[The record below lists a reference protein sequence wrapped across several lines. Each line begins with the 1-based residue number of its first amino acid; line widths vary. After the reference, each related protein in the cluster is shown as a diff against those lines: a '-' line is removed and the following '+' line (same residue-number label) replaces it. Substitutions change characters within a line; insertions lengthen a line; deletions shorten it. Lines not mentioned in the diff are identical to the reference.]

1 MSGIKVEYL
10 INMLNLNNIMTHNMK
25 KQLIIA
31 GLALGFTVNAQTL
44 QEAIKKTQNEN
55 YAAAA
60 LDYAALIGKE
70 PSKGENYF
78 YYGENFFGNNDLEGA
93 NAQYQKGT
101 ELNATYPLNYV
112 GLGKVL
118 LNKGKEA
125 DAKAMFYKAAT
136 LGANKNAEVMRKTA
150 EAYINAETKNLDEAI
165 TQLNNAIKIDANN
178 PENYILM
185 GDALLEKN
193 PTDGSTPIKNYQ
205 KASELNPKSTKG
217 ILREG
222 KLYQRGRN
230 YQLAIDFYKKAL
242 EIDATF
248 APAYRELA
256 EVYMMAGRNK
266 DAIEYWKKYLE
277 LNNSNDARY
286 RYFTALYNNK
296 QYTDAI
302 AEGESLMNKGYS
314 NLYIPRLLG
323 YAYTEMGNKTDTAAF
338 SKGLVAINKFF
349 ELASDIQNFK
359 YLPTDYKYKGMLLS
373 KNGKDS
379 LGVIEIEKAIS
390 LDPNTNCELWAEAGR
405 IWSKAKNYN
414 KAIAAWEKRTTCA
427 KAMNGQ
433 DNFEFGRVYYSAAGA
448 KQREASAIKDAK
460 AKAAKEA
467 EATPYFVK
475 ADTCFSML
483 IKSNPTFAAG
493 YFWKGR
499 VETYLDPKNE
509 KWLSKP
515 LFEKALELTKP
526 NEKTGSYKSNVIE
539 ALEYLGYYHL
549 TQNANKANPESDKF
563 FNELKTIDPNNEK
576 AKNYFAPPKGK

>member
-1 MSGIKVEYL
+1 
-10 INMLNLNNIMTHNMK
+10 MTMNMK
-25 KQLIIA
+25 TRLT
-31 GLALGFTVNAQTL
+31 LAALSFSVFTYAQTL
-44 QEAIKKTQNEN
+44 QDAIIKTQNEN
-55 YAAAA
+55 YAAAGSDFA
-60 LDYAALIGKE
+60 TIVSKE

-118 LNKGKEA
+118 LYKGKEA
-125 DAKAMFYKAAT
+125 EAKAMFYKAAT
-136 LGANKNAEVMRKTA
+136 LGANKNTEVMRKTA
-150 EAYINAETKNLDEAI
+150 EAYINAENKNLDEAI
-165 TQLNNAIKIDANN
+165 KLLNDAIKLDAKN

-193 PTDGSTPIKNYQ
+193 PTDGSAPIKNYQ

-230 YQLAIDFYKKAL
+230 YQLAIDYYKKAL
-242 EIDATF
+242 GIDATF

-296 QYTDAI
+296 QYAEAI
-302 AEGESLMNKGYS
+302 AEGESLMKAGYS
-314 NLYIPRLLG
+314 NLYIPRLMG
-323 YAYTEMGNKTDTAAF
+323 YAYYEMGNKTDTMAYV
-338 SKGLVAINKFF
+338 KGLDAMTKFF
-349 ELASDIQNFK
+349 DLSSKESNFK

-373 KNGKDS
+373 KTGKDS
-379 LGVIEIEKAIS
+379 LGVVEMEKAIAMDAS
-390 LDPNTNCELWAEAGR
+390 GNCELWAEVGR

-414 KAIAAWEKRTTCA
+414 KSIAAWEKRSTCS

-433 DNFEFGRVYYSAAGA
+433 DNFELGRTYYSAAGA
-448 KQREASAIKDAK
+448 KQREASTIKDAK
-460 AKAAKEA
+460 AKTAKEA

-475 ADTCFSML
+475 ADTCFSGL
-483 IKSNPTFAAG
+483 IRSNPTFPAG

-499 VETYLDPKNE
+499 VETYLDPNNTQ
-509 KWLSKP
+509 WLAKP

-549 TQNANKANPESDKF
+549 TQNANKPNPESDKY
-563 FNELKTIDPNNEK
+563 FNELKTIDPNNVK
-576 AKNYFAPPKGK
+576 AKNYFTPPKK

>member
-1 MSGIKVEYL
+1 
-10 INMLNLNNIMTHNMK
+10 MTMNMK
-25 KQLIIA
+25 TRLTLA
-31 GLALGFTVNAQTL
+31 ALGLSVFTYAQTL
-44 QEAIKKTQNEN
+44 QDAIIKTQNEN
-55 YAAAA
+55 YAAAGTDFA
-60 LDYAALIGKE
+60 TIISKE
-70 PSKGENYF
+70 PGKGENYF
-78 YYGENFFGNNDLEGA
+78 YYGENFFGNDDLEGA

-118 LNKGKEA
+118 LYKGKEA

-136 LGANKNAEVMRKTA
+136 LGANKNTEVMRKTA
-150 EAYINAETKNLDEAI
+150 EAYINAENKNLDEAI
-165 TQLNNAIKIDANN
+165 KLLNEAIKLDAKN
-178 PENYILM
+178 PENYILL

-193 PTDGSTPIKNYQ
+193 PTDGSAPIKNYQ

-230 YQLAIDFYKKAL
+230 YQLAIDYYKKAL
-242 EIDATF
+242 GIDATF

-296 QYTDAI
+296 QYSEAI
-302 AEGESLMNKGYS
+302 AEGESLMKAGYS
-314 NLYIPRLLG
+314 NLYIPRLMG
-323 YAYTEMGNKTDTAAF
+323 YGYYEMGNKTDTMAF
-338 SKGLVAINKFF
+338 VKGLDAMNKFF
-349 ELASDIQNFK
+349 DLAGKEANFK

-373 KNGKDS
+373 KTGKDS
-379 LGVIEIEKAIS
+379 LGVVEMEKAIAM
-390 LDPNTNCELWAEAGR
+390 DATGNCELWAEVGR

-414 KAIAAWEKRTTCA
+414 KSIAAWEKRAGCA
-427 KAMNGQ
+427 KAINGQ
-433 DNFEFGRVYYSAAGA
+433 DNFEFGRTCYFAGGA
-448 KQREASAIKDAK
+448 KLREASTIKDAK
-460 AKAAKEA
+460 AKTAKEA

-475 ADTCFSML
+475 ADTCFSAL
-483 IKSNPTFAAG
+483 IRSNSSFPAG

-499 VETYLDPKNE
+499 VETYLDPNNAQ
-509 KWLSKP
+509 WLAKP

-549 TQNANKANPESDKF
+549 TQNANKPNPDSDKY
-563 FNELKTIDPNNEK
+563 FNELKTMDPNNVK
-576 AKNYFAPPKGK
+576 AKNYFTPPKK